1 MLEQLATLPGY
12 AEDPLAKK
20 ANLLAVILA
29 NRPERFLDLR
39 DPETITPIVDY
50 HLMRSCLRT
59 GCVEI
64 LDDDLRGRIERRA
77 WVDEAEEEEIRASC
91 FAAIQSLVDLS
102 GLTQAAVD
110 GFFFSNARKVCV
122 EVEDAQCDEC
132 VAAHACA
139 QRTTLFQPVIRT
151 TAY

>member
-1 MLEQLATLPGY
+1 MRPGHPTEGQCGLCPLKDGSGKAIGPSDREHKHARLLLPTADSPG
-12 AEDPLAKK
+12 K
-20 ANLLAVILA
+20 
-29 NRPERFLDLR
+29 
-39 DPETITPIVDY
+39 TCTVD
-50 HLMRSCLRT
+50 LRT

-77 WVDEAEEEEIRASC
+77 WIDEAEEEEIRASC